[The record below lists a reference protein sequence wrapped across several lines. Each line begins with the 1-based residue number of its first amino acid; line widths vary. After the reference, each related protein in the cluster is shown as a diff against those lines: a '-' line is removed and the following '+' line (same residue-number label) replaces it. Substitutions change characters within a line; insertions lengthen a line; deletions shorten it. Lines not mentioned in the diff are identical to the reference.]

1 MARKNRIL
9 VLTADAGFG
18 HRSAANAIVEAIND
32 QYGEDTECKIINPID
47 DPRVPAIIR
56 KPQIEYDQTI
66 QNHPELYYLSYQIS
80 DSQPASAVVK
90 NVISQLMAQVFR
102 DMLIKYQPDV
112 IISTYLLYN
121 MALRRAMTANG
132 MNIPFLSVITDL
144 ANVHN
149 LWFQPGPD
157 KYFVAS
163 DDVRNQAVQ
172 HGIPP
177 ENLIVT
183 GLPVDHRIAN
193 EKRSKPEIRRALGWD
208 PLLTTILAVS
218 SKRVKDFTSKLQA
231 IESCAY
237 PIQLIVV
244 AGGDTALYDQVRS
257 RKCHIPTHTYNFVDN
272 LPEMLLA
279 ADILATKAGG
289 LIVSEGLACAL
300 PIILIDF
307 IVGQETG
314 NVDYVCKH
322 AAGVEA
328 STPEA
333 IGQTLS
339 QWLEND
345 QKLLKQFTSNAR
357 QIGRPLAAYQIAQE
371 ARNILETSVQAWQPI
386 NISKQRILSKRNRTR
401 KAINQ

>member
-1 MARKNRIL
+1 MSRKNRIL

-32 QYGEDTECKIINPID
+32 KYGDDTECKIINPID

-56 KPQIEYDQTI
+56 KPQMEYDQTI
-66 QNHPELYYLSYQIS
+66 QNHPELYQFSYQIS
-80 DSQPASAVVK
+80 DSYSASAVVE
-90 NVISQLMAQVFR
+90 NVISQLMVQVFR

-121 MALRRAMTANG
+121 IALRRAMTANR

-144 ANVHN
+144 AEVHS

-163 DDVRNQAVQ
+163 DDVRSQALL

-177 ENLIVT
+177 AKIIVT

-193 EKRSKPEIRRALGWD
+193 EKRSKAEIRRSLGWD
-208 PLLTTILAVS
+208 PELTTILAVS
-218 SKRVKDFTSKLQA
+218 SKRVKNFTDKLQA
-231 IESCAY
+231 IGSCGY
-237 PIQLIVV
+237 PIQLAVV

-257 RKCHIPTHTYNFVDN
+257 REWQIPVWPYNFVDN
-272 LPEMLLA
+272 LSEMLPA

-289 LIVSEGLACAL
+289 LIVSEGLACGL
-300 PIILIDF
+300 PIILVDAIA
-307 IVGQETG
+307 GQETG
-314 NVDYVCKH
+314 NVRYVCDH

-328 STPEA
+328 TTPEE
-333 IGQTLS
+333 ISQTLK
-339 QWLEND
+339 QWLGND
-345 QKLLKQFTSNAR
+345 QNLLKQFTHNTK
-357 QIGRPLAAYQIAQE
+357 QIGKPMAAYQIALE
-371 ARNILETSVQAWQPI
+371 ARNILLNGMYEWQPI
-386 NISKQRILSKRNRTR
+386 NISRRRFVSKRNRIQ